1 MAMKTVFAGIDV
13 GAAEL
18 VVSVLRNGKA
28 GKPKTFGNTPEG
40 YAAVIKHLN
49 PDKRRIRVCIEA
61 TGTYHLDLAV
71 ALSGAEG
78 IEIMVMNPKAVKN
91 FGQALMQRTK
101 TDAVDAAL
109 LAAIAELLD
118 HKEEFEV
125 WQAPG
130 EAVLELRGF
139 ARRLTELNRQK
150 ARVKNQLHAL
160 EATKLTP
167 AAVLQSVKDDIAHL
181 EAQSAALEKYAVET
195 VENDEEVKQAYEL
208 LTSVKGI
215 GKASAISILGEL
227 LVLPDGMTARQWVAH
242 AGLDPREYS
251 SGSSVNKKPRLTKAG
266 NRHLRCALF
275 MPALSAIR
283 YSPHVNAF
291 YRHLTDDLGKKKMQ
305 AICAVM
311 RKLLHAV
318 HGMLKSNR
326 PFDGTKFYA
335 APANA

>member
-18 VVSVLRNGKA
+18 VVTVLRNGKA
-28 GKPKTFGNTPEG
+28 GKPKTFGNTAEG
-40 YAAVIKHLN
+40 QAAVIKYLN
-49 PDKRRIRVCIEA
+49 PDKRRIQVCIEA
-61 TGTYHLDLAV
+61 TGTYHLDLAI

-78 IEIMVMNPKAVKN
+78 IEVMVMNPKAVKN
-91 FGQALMQRTK
+91 FAQALMQRTK

-109 LAAIAELLD
+109 LAEIAELLE
-118 HKEEFEV
+118 HKGGFEV
-125 WQAPG
+125 WQAPAG
-130 EAVLELRGF
+130 AVLELRGC
-139 ARRLTELNRQK
+139 ALRLTELSRQK

-160 EATKLTP
+160 EATRQTP
-167 AAVLQSVKDDIAHL
+167 VAVLESVKDDIAHL
-181 EAQSAALEKYAVET
+181 EAQIATLEKHAVET
-195 VENDEEVKQAYEL
+195 VESDEEVKNAYAL
-208 LTSVKGI
+208 LTSIKGV

-242 AGLDPREYS
+242 AGLDPREHS

-266 NRHLRCALF
+266 NRHLRFALF
-275 MPALSAIR
+275 MPALTAIR
-283 YSPHVNAF
+283 FSPHVSAF

-311 RKLLHAV
+311 RKLLHAM
-318 HGMLKSNR
+318 HGMLKSGQ

-335 APANA
+335 APATA

>member
-1 MAMKTVFAGIDV
+1 MAMKTVFAGVDV

-28 GKPKTFGNTPEG
+28 GKAKTFGNTPEG
-40 YAAVIKHLN
+40 HAAVIKYLN
-49 PDKRRIRVCIEA
+49 PGKRRIQVCIEA

-78 IEIMVMNPKAVKN
+78 IEVMVMNPKAVKN
-91 FGQALMQRTK
+91 FAGALMQRTK

-109 LAAIAELLD
+109 LAEIAELLN
-118 HKEEFEV
+118 HKGEFEV
-125 WQAPG
+125 WQTPG
-130 EAVLELRGF
+130 EAVLELRGC

-181 EAQSAALEKYAVET
+181 EAQIAVLEKHAVET
-195 VENDEEVKQAYEL
+195 IASDEEVKNAYEL

-242 AGLDPREYS
+242 AGLDPREYT

-283 YSPHVNAF
+283 HSPHVNAF

-318 HGMLKSNR
+318 YGMLKSGR

-335 APANA
+335 APAAA